1 MKQPIVKPLPNGRDW
16 QLMENYVYACDD
28 GRTVFVPAGFIFD
41 FASIPRMFWRLF
53 PPATG
58 KHRTGALVHDWLC
71 ASGNV
76 GWVDAADIFNEIMKK
91 SGVNPVKRWIIYW
104 AVRSFKFMHKPDP
117 RQNRLK
123 VLQRAELMQAKE
135 YYSNVI

>member
-1 MKQPIVKPLPNGRDW
+1 MKQPIVKPLLNGKDW
-16 QLMENYVYACDD
+16 QLMESYVYACND

-41 FASIPRMFWRLF
+41 FASVPRPIWVLF

-76 GWVDAADIFNEIMKK
+76 PWKEAADIFNEVMFK
-91 SGVNPVKRWIIYW
+91 SGVNYTKRNVIYYF
-104 AVRSFKFMHKPDP
+104 VRMFKVLHKPDP
-117 RQNRLK
+117 RQDRLK